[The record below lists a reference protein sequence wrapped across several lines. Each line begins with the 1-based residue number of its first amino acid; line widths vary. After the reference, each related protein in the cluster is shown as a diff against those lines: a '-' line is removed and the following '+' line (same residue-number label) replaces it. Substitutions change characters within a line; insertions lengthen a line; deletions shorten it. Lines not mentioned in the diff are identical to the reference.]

1 MISVI
6 CPPSSYPTY
15 PGGEPINFAVE
26 CFSINSDISTLTM
39 LSSEPN
45 TASASAFASSVL
57 PTPVGPEKI
66 KLPIGRLGALSPT
79 LARLIALDR
88 ATTASF

>member
-1 MISVI
+1 
-6 CPPSSYPTY
+6 
-15 PGGEPINFAVE
+15 
-26 CFSINSDISTLTM
+26 M

-66 KLPIGRLGALSPT
+66 KLPIGLLGLFKPT
-79 LARLIALDR
+79 LARRIAFDN
-88 ATTASF
+88 AITASFCPITLLWRVSSSFNNLSDSPSVIFVTGTPVMVEIT